1 MLSLKRDQKP
11 EGPSAHAVRCE
22 LVSTWVK
29 ARRIMVTPPVVNP
42 QTMIEMRRGAEKT
55 GSPDPFDPRC
65 PCSVWVGKELVYFEE
80 LSIFPSEQ
88 MIARIALALQAGV
101 DEQKGE

>member
-1 MLSLKRDQKP
+1 MRALKVDQNP
-11 EGPSAHAVRCE
+11 EGPSGRGGRYE
-22 LVSTWVK
+22 LVATWVK
-29 ARRIMVTPPVVNP
+29 DRRVMVNPPVVNP
-42 QTMIEMRRGAEKT
+42 QTMLEMRRGAERT
-55 GSPDPFDPRC
+55 GSPDPFDPRL
-65 PCSVWVGKELVYFEE
+65 PCSVWVGKEIVYFEE